1 MVIEMKIVNYEQK
14 YEAEV
19 VALWN
24 RTLQPDTLT
33 VSKFRRQALFDDNF
47 SPSLC
52 YVALEEEE
60 PVGFCLGMRRRFPYM
75 ERGLEPD
82 RGWIVVM
89 FVAKEHQ
96 RKGIGTALVK
106 RAEADMQADGAK
118 NITLSA
124 YSPSY
129 FFPGIDEENYPEAA
143 AFFRKMGYVPG
154 KKDYSMC
161 KDLHGYR
168 MDEQAREKKAAAEKK
183 GYRFINFTYRYALEL
198 LEFNKNQFGGGWKR
212 NALIAMQNGTAEDLI
227 LLVLNP
233 EGKIC
238 GFCMRMIDGNPSR
251 FGPIGIDKSLRNE
264 GLGSILLDFAQ
275 EEMAKRGVYHMYFVS
290 TDDPGRRYYERHGV
304 RVFRSF
310 TSYKK
315 DL

>member
-1 MVIEMKIVNYEQK
+1 MNIVNYEQK
-14 YEAEV
+14 YETKV

-24 RTLQPDTLT
+24 ETLCADTLT
-33 VSKFRRQALFDDNF
+33 VRKFRRQALFDENF
-47 SPSLC
+47 SASLC
-52 YVALEEEE
+52 YVALEDGE
-60 PVGFCLGMRRRFPYM
+60 PVGFCLSMRRKFPYM

-82 RGWIVVM
+82 RGWIVAM
-89 FVAKEHQ
+89 FVAKKF
-96 RKGIGTALVK
+96 RRRGIGRALVERVEK
-106 RAEADMQADGAK
+106 DMQDAGAK
-118 NITLSA
+118 NITLAA
-124 YSPSY
+124 YSPNY

-143 AFFRKMGYVPG
+143 AFFKKLGYVPG

-168 MDEQAREKKAAAEKK
+168 MSGEAAAKKEAAEKK
-183 GYRFINFTYRYALEL
+183 GYRFVNFTYDLALEL
-198 LEFNKNQFGGGWKR
+198 LEFNREQFGGGWKR

-227 LLVLNP
+227 LLVLTP

-264 GLGSILLDFAQ
+264 GLGGILLDFAQ

-290 TDDPGRRYYERHGV
+290 TDEPGRRYYERHGV